1 MILTP
6 PPQDKLRGDH
16 FMPVWQSPKETRPKS
31 LPDGLTEPSVC
42 PEPAA
47 AVEKARVSAKIHRHH
62 WSTALLFI
70 ACDIVCWVVLYGFVG
85 YARRDAFFV
94 SPFEFMM
101 VDFVALGVLLQAL
114 YIIGGYNRNTE
125 TRSLIYTTE
134 HVLAIAGA
142 AAVSSLLIYSAAT
155 FDAGMKPSRGVLLLR
170 FIVFLPL
177 SLMYRREFRWKIA
190 ASTAQQVFLV
200 IGGGELASH
209 FYEAYK
215 RSPNQERL
223 VFVDNDESRVGS
235 TIAGEGSPMV
245 EGGLD
250 VKLGHL
256 QSAYSGIILAERI
269 HRLPIELLERL
280 VRTQFQRT
288 RVYTLE
294 SFYETHWRYVP
305 LDIIDPVWPLQTGFQ
320 LARISPYHYLKRL
333 FDVVVSGLLLL
344 LCAPLLPLIAIL
356 IWAESGKPAIFHQP
370 RVGGIGQ
377 MFIAHKF
384 RTMFT
389 RASAAETDDI
399 YTRENDPRIILS
411 GIDVICFCSRGPGE
425 HGAKFMSNEHL
436 PYASDARLMEDRRLA
451 ALRPDQDRD
460 ERKQGGTKQ
469 KQKTGHHD
477 IEEPFQ
483 IVIRRNARQLE
494 TGLERPD
501 WIDYV

>member
-1 MILTP
+1 
-6 PPQDKLRGDH
+6 
-16 FMPVWQSPKETRPKS
+16 MPVWQSPQETRPKS
-31 LPDGLTEPSVC
+31 PTDGLTEPSVW

-47 AVEKARVSAKIHRHH
+47 AVEKRGVSAKIHRHH
-62 WSTALLFI
+62 WSTALLFV

-155 FDAGMKPSRGVLLLR
+155 FDAGMKPSRGVLLLS
-170 FIVFLPL
+170 FIVFVPL

-200 IGGGELASH
+200 IGGGELAAR

-215 RSPNQERL
+215 RSPNHERL
-223 VFVDNDESRVGS
+223 VFVDDDQSRIGS
-235 TIAGEGSPMV
+235 TIAGEGSPMI

-256 QSAYSGIILAERI
+256 QDSYSGIILAERI

-305 LDIIDPVWPLQTGFQ
+305 LEVIDPVWPLQTGFQ

-333 FDVVVSGLLLL
+333 FDVVVSGVLLLIGV
-344 LCAPLLPLIAIL
+344 PLLLLIAIL
-356 IWAESGKPAIFHQP
+356 IWIESGRPAIFHQP
-370 RVGGIGQ
+370 RVGGEGQ
-377 MFIAHKF
+377 AFIAHKF
-384 RTMFT
+384 RTMF
-389 RASAAETDDI
+389 RRSSAAETDDI
-399 YTRENDPRIILS
+399 YTRENDPRITPTGRWLRKLRLDELPQLWNVFRGEMSLIGPRAEWIKCAERYEKAIPFYHFRHLVKPGITGWAQVNYPYGESDEDAIEKLKYDLYYIRHYSLKLDAMIL
-411 GIDVICFCSRGPGE
+411 
-425 HGAKFMSNEHL
+425 L
-436 PYASDARLMEDRRLA
+436 
-451 ALRPDQDRD
+451 
-460 ERKQGGTKQ
+460 
-469 KQKTGHHD
+469 KTVHTMLFGKG
-477 IEEPFQ
+477 
-483 IVIRRNARQLE
+483 R
-494 TGLERPD
+494 
-501 WIDYV
+501 